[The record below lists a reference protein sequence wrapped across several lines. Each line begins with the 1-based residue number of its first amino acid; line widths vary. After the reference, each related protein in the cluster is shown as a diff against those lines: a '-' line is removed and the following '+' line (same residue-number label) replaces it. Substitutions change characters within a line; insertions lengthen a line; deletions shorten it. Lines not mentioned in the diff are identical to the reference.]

1 MDLVQRPIERL
12 IFSTFYVVPCFL
24 TLRPQ
29 HQDHQRRGP
38 HDARGRIA
46 LFHFEY
52 ISHKSLIVIAGADDN
67 DDDNTFFFFFFFKGP
82 LVFLS
87 AASPSNHHHDQV
99 YRAVKHGSSKTEQ
112 LLLLP
117 DLILM

>member
-12 IFSTFYVVPCFL
+12 IFSTFYVVPFFL

-67 DDDNTFFFFFFFKGP
+67 DDDNTFFFFFKGP